1 MKCKNKGNGNS
12 QKMQKLYFTFECLVE
27 VQNSNFMQYFFFTRS
42 SVNGGCFSDNAS
54 VSSAGLVAIIV
65 IVFINIKRL

>member
-27 VQNSNFMQYFFFTRS
+27 VQNSNFMQYIFFLPEVQSTEAVSVTTLQCHQQVLLLLS
-42 SVNGGCFSDNAS
+42 S
-54 VSSAGLVAIIV
+54 
-65 IVFINIKRL
+65 